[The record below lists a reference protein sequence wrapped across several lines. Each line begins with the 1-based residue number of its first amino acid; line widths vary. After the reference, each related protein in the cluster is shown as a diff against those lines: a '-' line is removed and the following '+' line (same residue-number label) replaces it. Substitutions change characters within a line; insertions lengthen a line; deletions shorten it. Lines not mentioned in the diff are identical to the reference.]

1 MKLKSLIGTIH
12 LENDEYKNTKVFK
25 LINLFNSK
33 TQRLCLPSNIMA
45 DELLPEGLR
54 FFNKKDTQPDFV
66 VGALVV
72 TMNDLFNFCKQNPDL
87 ITDYQGKKQLKLQI
101 LKSTKG
107 NLYAKVDTWKPDA
120 AALPSA
126 PIGEA
131 TVIENIESL
140 PF

>member
-1 MKLKSLIGTIH
+1 
-12 LENDEYKNTKVFK
+12 
-25 LINLFNSK
+25 
-33 TQRLCLPSNIMA
+33 MA

-54 FFNKKDTQPDFV
+54 FFNKKETQPDFV

-120 AALPSA
+120 AATPSA
-126 PIGEA
+126 PIGKPTEVA
-131 TVIENIESL
+131 NIESL

>member
-1 MKLKSLIGTIH
+1 
-12 LENDEYKNTKVFK
+12 
-25 LINLFNSK
+25 
-33 TQRLCLPSNIMA
+33 MA

-54 FFNKKDTQPDFV
+54 FFNKKETQPDFV

-120 AALPSA
+120 AAMPSA
-126 PIGEA
+126 PIGEPTEVA
-131 TVIENIESL
+131 NIESL

>member
-1 MKLKSLIGTIH
+1 
-12 LENDEYKNTKVFK
+12 
-25 LINLFNSK
+25 
-33 TQRLCLPSNIMA
+33 MA

-66 VGALVV
+66 IGALVV
-72 TMNDLFNFCKQNPDL
+72 TMNELFNFCKQNPDL

-101 LKSTKG
+101 LKSNKG

-120 AALPSA
+120 AAIPSA
-126 PIGEA
+126 PIGKA
-131 TVIENIESL
+131 TEVADIEDL

>member
-1 MKLKSLIGTIH
+1 
-12 LENDEYKNTKVFK
+12 
-25 LINLFNSK
+25 
-33 TQRLCLPSNIMA
+33 MA

-87 ITDYQGKKQLKLQI
+87 ITDYKGQKQLRLQI
-101 LKSTKG
+101 LKSSKG

-120 AALPSA
+120 AAMPSA
-126 PIGEA
+126 PIGEPTEVA
-131 TVIENIESL
+131 NIESL

>member
-1 MKLKSLIGTIH
+1 
-12 LENDEYKNTKVFK
+12 
-25 LINLFNSK
+25 
-33 TQRLCLPSNIMA
+33 MA

-87 ITDYQGKKQLKLQI
+87 ITDYKGQKQLRLQI
-101 LKSTKG
+101 LRSSKG

-120 AALPSA
+120 AALPLA
-126 PIGEA
+126 AIGEPTA
-131 TVIENIESL
+131 IENIESL